1 MRELR
6 WTEAEKKLS
15 RRAFEVALLAELADV
30 LQDFKARAPALQ
42 TPDDMWPIEH
52 FLRQRG
58 RELDAKY
65 DYRYSQLI
73 SVFGGRVREGRLTE
87 GHLEVCL
94 TTNWSS
100 SDGLRRFDSPDSA
113 AANVAVPQAIDRWWA
128 VLGSNQW
135 PLPCETGV

>member
-15 RRAFEVALLAELADV
+15 RRAFEVALQAELADV
-30 LQDFKARAPALQ
+30 LQDFKARAAAVQ

-52 FLRQRG
+52 FLSQRR

-73 SVFGGRVREGRLTE
+73 SVFGRLVREGRLTE
-87 GHLEVCL
+87 AHLE
-94 TTNWSS
+94 
-100 SDGLRRFDSPDSA
+100 GLSQDKLEFIRRIA
-113 AANVAVPQAIDRWWA
+113 A
-128 VLGSNQW
+128 L
-135 PLPCETGV
+135 

>member
-15 RRAFEVALLAELADV
+15 RRAFEVALQAELADV
-30 LQDFKARAPALQ
+30 LQDFKARAAAVQ

-52 FLRQRG
+52 FLSQRR

-73 SVFGGRVREGRLTE
+73 SVFGRLVREGRLTE
-87 GHLEVCL
+87 AHLE
-94 TTNWSS
+94 
-100 SDGLRRFDSPDSA
+100 GLSHDKLEYVRRIA
-113 AANVAVPQAIDRWWA
+113 A
-128 VLGSNQW
+128 L
-135 PLPCETGV
+135 